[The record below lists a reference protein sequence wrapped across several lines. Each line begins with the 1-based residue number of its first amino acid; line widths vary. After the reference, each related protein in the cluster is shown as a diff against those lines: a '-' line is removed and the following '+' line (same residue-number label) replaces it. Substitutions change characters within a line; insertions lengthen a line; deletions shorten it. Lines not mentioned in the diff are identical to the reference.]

1 MAPATSLPHALPHR
15 GGLFLGRASLQGRP
29 RQMRRSPERLT
40 GLLTPLATI
49 VG

>member
-1 MAPATSLPHALPHR
+1 MHSRIAAACSSGAPAYKA
-15 GGLFLGRASLQGRP
+15 AP